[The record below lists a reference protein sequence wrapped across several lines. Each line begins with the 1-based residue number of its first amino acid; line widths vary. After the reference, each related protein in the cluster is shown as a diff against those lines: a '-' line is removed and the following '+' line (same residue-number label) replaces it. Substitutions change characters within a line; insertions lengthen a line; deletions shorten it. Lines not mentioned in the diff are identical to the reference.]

1 MKNSKNAQL
10 RALLQQP
17 DILRAVGAGDPWD
30 AKLIEQAGFSAV
42 YMSGAFVSHITL
54 GRPDIGLATQ
64 SEMVN
69 AARKI
74 AAAVSVPVIADGDNG
89 FGGVLNVMR
98 TVMEYEQAGVSA
110 IQLED
115 QVFPKRCGHMEGKAL
130 ITREEMEAKIRAAAK
145 ARQDPDFVIIARTD
159 ARAVNGF
166 EDAIARAKAYA
177 DAGAD
182 VIFFEAPQSEDEMRQ
197 LNKLIGKPTLANMV
211 MGGKTPQFT
220 GKELEQMGYK
230 IVIYPIDLLQVSGHA
245 VKAYLTALKEQDTA
259 MAFKDQMMDFQE
271 FNAVAGLPEERALE
285 KAILEG

>member
-17 DILRAVGAGDPWD
+17 GILRAVGAGDPWD

-145 ARQDPDFVIIARTD
+145 ARQDSDFVIIARTD

-197 LNKLIGKPTLANMV
+197 LNKLIGCDGCSSRRRYFLRNARQPRNLGSRTV
-211 MGGKTPQFT
+211 QQFIFNPSVDIVRHMIYNESNNI
-220 GKELEQMGYK
+220 KLRIVYK
-230 IVIYPIDLLQVSGHA
+230 AS
-245 VKAYLTALKEQDTA
+245 
-259 MAFKDQMMDFQE
+259 
-271 FNAVAGLPEERALE
+271 
-285 KAILEG
+285 